1 MNTLSNINT
10 LAKNE
15 PSKLI
20 AVSEKK
26 YHSEIRSLAEKII
39 NNEKYKIVLLAG
51 PSGSGKTTTA
61 HILKENILSLGH
73 CAEVVSLDNFY
84 LEAEKMPRLK
94 NGQPDFETVYSLDIA
109 EIYRCFSQIISVGK
123 TDMPIF
129 NFSKKKRE
137 ETMQLIDVSKGGIVI
152 VEGLHALNP
161 VLYDKLPTDN
171 LLKIYISVND
181 FVTHNGKKMLSSRK
195 MRLARRLSRDYIYRN
210 TSPVETLKLWTSV
223 VEGEEK
229 YLYCFKDTADLLIK
243 TFHMYEPCIFRDII
257 YSLLSDLPKTA
268 ENYSYAV
275 EMRDALLK
283 FEPISV
289 DIVPENSLLR
299 EFVLGGMFENSK

>member
-1 MNTLSNINT
+1 MNTLLNINT
-10 LAKNE
+10 QAKNE
-15 PSKLI
+15 PNKLI
-20 AVSEKK
+20 KVSEEK
-26 YHSEIRSLAEKII
+26 YHSEISSLAKKIV

-61 HILKENILSLGH
+61 HILKENILNLGH
-73 CAEVVSLDNFY
+73 GAEVVSLDNFY
-84 LEAEKMPRLK
+84 LETEKMPRLK

-123 TDMPIF
+123 TNMPIF
-129 NFSKKKRE
+129 NFSKRKRE
-137 ETMQLIDVSKGGIVI
+137 ETMHLVDVSEGGIVI

-161 VLYDKLPTDN
+161 VLYDKLPAHN

-181 FVTHNGKKMLSSRK
+181 FVSNNGKKLLSSRK
-195 MRLARRLSRDYIYRN
+195 MRLARRISRDFIYRN
-210 TSPVETLKLWTSV
+210 TSPAETLKLWTSV

-243 TFHMYEPCIFRDII
+243 TFHMYEPCVFRDII
-257 YSLLSDLPKTA
+257 YRLLIDLPKTA
-268 ENYSYAV
+268 ENYSYAI

-283 FEPISV
+283 FEAISL
-289 DIVPENSLLR
+289 DMVPEDSLLR
-299 EFVLGGMFENSK
+299 EFVSGGRFENSK